1 MLRDYVK
8 SGDIIKVSWFGKS
21 KEFLVISVS
30 SKDVVNLVD
39 ASTSDSYELEVK
51 YYSVKKGEI
60 QIADSTLKNAEKN
73 QLIINP
79 KIEIINSSAK

>member
-30 SKDVVNLVD
+30 SKDAVNLVD

-60 QIADSTLKNAEKN
+60 QIDDSTLKNAEKN

-79 KIEIINSSAK
+79 KIEIINSSVK